1 MQQSSLQPSLFDQV
15 WVDEYEQQ
23 EDARQ
28 AQEQENRRKAREQ
41 RALDNLQESSRQSK
55 AVELLGILT
64 GMSKVQVEETLQ
76 QAGGILDLAR
86 MPEPAVAK
94 LRHVGEKRARQ
105 IKAMTDWAKLI
116 SEPDTKERVQIS
128 SPVDAANLLLLEMSL
143 LEREQL
149 RVIGL
154 DTKNNVVFI
163 DTVYSGSLNTTV
175 VRFAEVLRMAVIMN
189 AAGVILVHNHPSGD
203 VSPSDEDVRVTALI
217 RESARALDIEVMDHL
232 IIGRNRYASLKEKG
246 LYVIRDI
253 FNETLNEFTIFH
265 VFKDKSDFQ
274 HKID

>member
-1 MQQSSLQPSLFDQV
+1 
-15 WVDEYEQQ
+15 
-23 EDARQ
+23 
-28 AQEQENRRKAREQ
+28 
-41 RALDNLQESSRQSK
+41 
-55 AVELLGILT
+55 
-64 GMSKVQVEETLQ
+64 
-76 QAGGILDLAR
+76 
-86 MPEPAVAK
+86 
-94 LRHVGEKRARQ
+94 
-105 IKAMTDWAKLI
+105 
-116 SEPDTKERVQIS
+116 
-128 SPVDAANLLLLEMSL
+128 MSL

-246 LYVIRDI
+246 LG
-253 FNETLNEFTIFH
+253 F
-265 VFKDKSDFQ
+265 S
-274 HKID
+274 